1 VALRFMTVDD
11 THVAAGDIFAG
22 NDVALYHARLRCP
35 ANREPAASAS
45 ARFPVHAD
53 FSAHGLG

>member
-1 VALRFMTVDD
+1 MTVDD